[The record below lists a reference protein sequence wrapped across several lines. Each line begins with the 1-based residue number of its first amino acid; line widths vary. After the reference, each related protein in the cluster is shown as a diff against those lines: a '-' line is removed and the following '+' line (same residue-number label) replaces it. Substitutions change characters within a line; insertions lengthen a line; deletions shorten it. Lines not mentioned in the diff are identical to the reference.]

1 MLMNNQHTAAIPNT
15 LIETMFYESIKNYDD
30 VVTYRNLVAKGS
42 SQAIASATS
51 LASRKVHDRLTE
63 LLEMEKQFKTQKEAE
78 EGPSIYD
85 WPEMLK

>member
-1 MLMNNQHTAAIPNT
+1 MNKQHTAAIPNT

-30 VVTYRNLVAKGS
+30 VLTYRNLVAKGS

-63 LLEMEKQFKTQKEAE
+63 LLEMEKQFKAQEEVE

-85 WPEMLK
+85 FPEMLK

>member
-1 MLMNNQHTAAIPNT
+1 MNNQHTAAIPNT

-30 VVTYRNLVAKGS
+30 VITYRNLVAKGS

-63 LLEMEKQFKTQKEAE
+63 LLDMEKQFKAQKDAE

-85 WPEMLK
+85 HPEMLK

>member
-1 MLMNNQHTAAIPNT
+1 MNNQHTAAIPNT

-30 VVTYRNLVAKGS
+30 VLTYRNLVAKGS

-63 LLEMEKQFKTQKEAE
+63 LLDMEKQFKAQKEAK

-85 WPEMLK
+85 FPEMLT

>member
-1 MLMNNQHTAAIPNT
+1 MNNQHTAAIPNT

-30 VVTYRNLVAKGS
+30 VLTYRNLVAKGS

-63 LLEMEKQFKTQKEAE
+63 LLDMEKQFMTQKDAE

-85 WPEMLK
+85 HPEMLK

>member
-1 MLMNNQHTAAIPNT
+1 
-15 LIETMFYESIKNYDD
+15 
-30 VVTYRNLVAKGS
+30 
-42 SQAIASATS
+42 
-51 LASRKVHDRLTE
+51 VHDRLTE